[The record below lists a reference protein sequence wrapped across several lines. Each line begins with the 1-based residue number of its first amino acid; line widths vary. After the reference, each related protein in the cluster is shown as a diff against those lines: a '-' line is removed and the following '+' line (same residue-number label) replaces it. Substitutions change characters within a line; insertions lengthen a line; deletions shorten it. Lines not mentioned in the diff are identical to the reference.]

1 MKKKLAVLATEDD
14 LLVDLTFH
22 NVPASLLAEF
32 AEKIVR
38 PYYAG
43 NMNAA
48 IQDLMHKALAE
59 KDFFL
64 SHINAIRSG
73 NNVAVRKLPH
83 KKALE
88 ETLSEG
94 TKIVKDELEHFLEG
108 RDRQALPCSSESS
121 SNTCPLDRNKRS
133 SRNSKS
139 IHSKRRNSLQ
149 NNRKPQSS
157 HDNTGERK
165 RLQS

>member
-48 IQDLMHKALAE
+48 IQDLIHKTLAE
-59 KDFFL
+59 QDFLL
-64 SHINAIRSG
+64 SHITHIR
-73 NNVAVRKLPH
+73 NV
-83 KKALE
+83 
-88 ETLSEG
+88 ET
-94 TKIVKDELEHFLEG
+94 
-108 RDRQALPCSSESS
+108 
-121 SNTCPLDRNKRS
+121 
-133 SRNSKS
+133 
-139 IHSKRRNSLQ
+139 
-149 NNRKPQSS
+149 
-157 HDNTGERK
+157 
-165 RLQS
+165 